1 MAVRRTREK
10 KSIGFAAIAWMF
22 GIYPFLCG
30 MERKANMTIRLE
42 VSAIEALERIASED
56 KRSVSN
62 LVAVWITQKRAD
74 YRNGAK
80 PPYHPVYQDDDA
92 VVFPKVYW
100 HATTRHVLGLEEIK
114 GVMLS
119 NLKEGQLSPEER
131 RRIVDFLFGVIH
143 AVDGDVCRVD
153 DTVFIFTP
161 NRISIDAPDAE
172 VARRAMGSTIPLR
185 SHPLRQQAM

>member
-1 MAVRRTREK
+1 MMDRR
-10 KSIGFAAIAWMF
+10 
-22 GIYPFLCG
+22 
-30 MERKANMTIRLE
+30 
-42 VSAIEALERIASED
+42 
-56 KRSVSN
+56 
-62 LVAVWITQKRAD
+62 
-74 YRNGAK
+74 
-80 PPYHPVYQDDDA
+80 PVYFELHRLALPAGA
-92 VVFPKVYW
+92 VASFL
-100 HATTRHVLGLEEIK
+100 HRLSGVLLVLALPVLAEAFGRSLAGPAGFDEVEE
-114 GVMLS
+114 VADL
-119 NLKEGQLSPEER
+119 LKEEQPVVVNLSETVPEER

>member
-1 MAVRRTREK
+1 MSWIHKALAAA
-10 KSIGFAAIAWMF
+10 GFADPYQ
-22 GIYPFLCG
+22 GPPGPGYPRSDAKFYG
-30 MERKANMTIRLE
+30 EDRLNLRRPAGFDE
-42 VSAIEALERIASED
+42 VEE
-56 KRSVSN
+56 
-62 LVAVWITQKRAD
+62 VAD
-74 YRNGAK
+74 
-80 PPYHPVYQDDDA
+80 
-92 VVFPKVYW
+92 
-100 HATTRHVLGLEEIK
+100 L
-114 GVMLS
+114 
-119 NLKEGQLSPEER
+119 LKEEQPVVVNLSETVPEER